1 MTRCSLVTD
10 INKIYLGFTI
20 AAFQLE
26 RRTTKVSFRED
37 WLEELDKKKHIFNLH
52 RSTKIKRNMSGQ
64 EIFGIAVTMRACK
77 IVDNQSFKKLD
88 QTSSMF

>member
-37 WLEELDKKKHIFNLH
+37 PYWLEELDKNLH
-52 RSTKIKRNMSGQ
+52 RSTEN
-64 EIFGIAVTMRACK
+64 
-77 IVDNQSFKKLD
+77 KKEYVWPGD
-88 QTSSMF
+88 IWNSSYYARL